1 MFALKRRGIGLL
13 LVLLAVLCFAFSV
26 QAEAKSKKKL
36 SAPQITKVSLE
47 KRGIKIKW
55 KKVRGAAKYRVF
67 CKKGG
72 KWRRIADTK
81 STSYKWKQAASGSS
95 YKFRVRCIT
104 KNGKR
109 YTSGY
114 SKTSKTYRYL
124 SAPVITGLTNTT
136 KGVSIR
142 WSAVKGAKKYRVF
155 YKSGSKWKKIKD
167 TASTGYVW
175 KKAKDGKKYTIT
187 VRCINASGSKY
198 TSAYYKTGAAIKAHK
213 PSIKFSASKQTVNLG
228 SSGTLS
234 VSGDKAASY
243 RYVSSKPAVL
253 RVSGNKYEALSCG
266 TANVTCTATLRSGE
280 TLSCSCKFT
289 VIEFSQEYMS
299 GVFYQRLKAAQS
311 QLTGDYREDMIAV
324 ALSQVGYYEGNTK
337 TQLSGVH
344 QGSGNYTEFGRY
356 YGTVKTA
363 WCSEFASW
371 CARQAHVPLSIFG
384 DSRVASPTNFG
395 SRYYRWNGTVYGGG
409 EYMPQKGDL
418 LLVANEDKD
427 ISDSYMSH
435 TAIVYEVEEIKEEKK
450 DPEEEQEGQEGSGI
464 GEIGEN
470 DPGNGEPE
478 KDPEDEELQ
487 VTELRIHVIHGN
499 VNKCVQ
505 IGYYIVDAA
514 TGDITGYT
522 RDGAGTTKKTAKA
535 AYIVAPKYE
544 AN

>member
-1 MFALKRRGIGLL
+1 MKRRGIGLL
-13 LVLLAVLCFAFSV
+13 LVLLAVLCFALPA
-26 QAEAKSKKKL
+26 QAEAKGKKKL
-36 SAPQITKVSLE
+36 SAPKITKVSLE
-47 KRGIKIKW
+47 KQGIKIKW

-67 CKKGG
+67 CKTGG

-81 STSYKWKQAASGSS
+81 STSYTWKQAVSGSS

-104 KNGKR
+104 KKGKR

-114 SKTSKTYRYL
+114 SKASKTYRYL
-124 SAPVITGLTNTT
+124 SAPVITGLANTT
-136 KGVSIR
+136 KGVMIN
-142 WSAVKGAKKYRVF
+142 WSPVKGAKKYRIF

-187 VRCINASGSKY
+187 VRCINASGNKY
-198 TSAYYKTGAAIKAHK
+198 TSAYYKTGATIEAHK
-213 PSIKFSASKQTVNLG
+213 PSIKFSSSTQTVNVG
-228 SSGTLS
+228 SSGMLS
-234 VSGDKAASY
+234 VTGDKGTSY
-243 RYVSSKPAVL
+243 RYASSNPAVL
-253 RVSGNKYEALSCG
+253 RVSGDRYEAVSGG
-266 TANVTCTATLRSGE
+266 TADVTCTMTLCDGGTVACTCR
-280 TLSCSCKFT
+280 FT

-299 GVFYQRLKAAQS
+299 GRFYQRLKAAQ
-311 QLTGDYREDMIAV
+311 LTGNYREDMIAV

-337 TQLSGVH
+337 TQLSGEYP
-344 QGSGNYTEFGRY
+344 GSKNYTEYGRY

-371 CARQAHVPLSIFG
+371 CARRAHVPLGILG

-427 ISDSYMSH
+427 INDSYMSH
-435 TAIVYEVEEIKEEKK
+435 TAIINEVEEIKEEKK
-450 DPEEEQEGQEGSGI
+450 EPEEGQEGQEGSGT
-464 GEIGEN
+464 GETRE
-470 DPGNGEPE
+470 DDSGNGEPE
-478 KDPEDEELQ
+478 EENPKDEEPQ
-487 VTELRIHVIHGN
+487 VTELHIHVIHGN

-505 IGYYIVDAA
+505 TGYYIVDAA
-514 TGDITGYT
+514 TGDITGYK
-522 RDGAGTTKKTAKA
+522 RDDAGMTGKTAKA
-535 AYIVAPKYE
+535 AYIVAPNYE